1 VIDPQNIDRRR
12 PAVVRRLREAKA
24 SVAEILHVRI
34 DDAIEL
40 IEKQAKEIEEKSP
53 YIKTVAHVLWQYKEG
68 ADSRGYSWKLQDEEA
83 FDLMIRPCHYC
94 GCEPGTRN
102 KNGLN
107 GIDRVDNTRGYEK
120 GNVVPCCGT
129 CNLLKG
135 ARTVDEFLAQIFAIA
150 EFQKTARGIEK

>member
-1 VIDPQNIDRRR
+1 MLAVLALIAAVTFLRLAAHCATQFRKLRSVKTGELLKLHKSKVSAGGSVHPQYSID
-12 PAVVRRLREAKA
+12 
-24 SVAEILHVRI
+24 
-34 DDAIEL
+34 
-40 IEKQAKEIEEKSP
+40 
-53 YIKTVAHVLWQYKEG
+53 G
-68 ADSRGYSWKLQDEEA
+68 AWWHPDV
-83 FDLMIRPCHYC
+83 F
-94 GCEPGTRN
+94 